1 MAYRQKFDKENF
13 LMGHIIAVF
22 HRSRIVRLAV
32 VLGSL
37 ALAGCKSE
45 SGGSLVSAGNGKLK
59 ILATT
64 GMIGD
69 VAANIVGTHGQVETL
84 MGAGV
89 DPHLYKPTEGDVR
102 KMNEAD
108 IIFFNGLHLEAKMA
122 DLLEKLESKRRVV
135 AVTSKLPKDIL
146 LAPPEFEGNPDPHV
160 WFDVKL
166 WIKAAET
173 IRDTLA
179 EAAPAHA
186 AAFRSNAEKYL
197 KELEDLDAYVRSE
210 TAKIPEAQRVM
221 ITAHDAFNYF
231 GRAYGVE
238 VRGLQGISTVAEAGA
253 RDVDELAAYIAQKKI
268 PAIFV
273 ESSVP
278 RRTIEAVQ
286 EAVKAKGFDVKIGG
300 EMLSD
305 AMGNEGTPEGTYI
318 GMVRHNVDTLVK
330 ALTGSIP

>member
-1 MAYRQKFDKENF
+1 MA
-13 LMGHIIAVF
+13 HIIAVL
-22 HRSRIVRLAV
+22 RRLRMIPLAMLLV
-32 VLGSL
+32 SL
-37 ALAGCKSE
+37 ALSGCKSE
-45 SGGSLVSAGNGKLK
+45 SGSAASVAAGGKLK

-69 VAANIVGTHGQVETL
+69 VAANIVGAHGQVETL

-89 DPHLYKPTEGDVR
+89 DPHLYKATEGDVR
-102 KMNEAD
+102 QMNEAD

-135 AVTSKLPKDIL
+135 AVTSKFPKDVL
-146 LAPPEFEGNPDPHV
+146 LAPPEFQGNPDPHV

-186 AAFRSNAEKYL
+186 AEFRSNAEKYL
-197 KELEDLDAYVRSE
+197 KQLEELDAYTRTE
-210 TAKIPEAQRVM
+210 TAKIPESQRVM

-253 RDVDELAAYIAQKKI
+253 RDVDDLAAYIAQKKI

-286 EAVKAKGFDVKIGG
+286 EAVKAKGFNVKIGG
-300 EMLSD
+300 EMFSD
-305 AMGNEGTPEGTYI
+305 AMGNPGTPEGSYI

-330 ALTGSIP
+330 ALTGSTP